1 MEAWLPYPLEFSV
14 SVIRPPDILYTELIR
29 DIQIREISKDQFN
42 DWKKLLFSDVVV
54 LHDQDDCI
62 LSGRE
67 PSLVPLRRKRLLPES

>member
-54 LHDQDDCI
+54 LHDQDDWI

-67 PSLVPLRRKRLLPES
+67 PSLVPLRRKHLLPES

>member
-54 LHDQDDCI
+54 LHDQDDWI